1 MIDVS
6 KLKLTLAQVLGS
18 EKLILL
24 ALNERTLFEDRK
36 PTDKKIMV
44 ATVTA
49 AESLFE
55 KVDVK
60 VDSVIGLSI
69 TNEMIAERVK
79 NLDFVYVNF
88 SSDEVKVYRDY
99 SSGQD
104 RVTAKAK
111 EMTLAD
117 ETSINLN

>member
-1 MIDVS
+1 MIDVT
-6 KLKLTLAQVLGS
+6 KLKLTLGQILGS
-18 EKLILL
+18 DKFILL
-24 ALNERTLFEDRK
+24 ALNERTLFEDKK

-69 TNEMIAERVK
+69 TNEMLAERVK

-99 SSGQD
+99 SSGQN